1 MTDAL
6 VEVATARDRFEGD
19 LLVALL
25 ESEGIE
31 ALLFVDDAAQM
42 YGSLGQIEP
51 VTIRVRAEDAEAARQ
66 VLEQRDVTPPIDRKS
81 TRLNSS
87 HVKISYAVFC
97 LKKKIDI

>member
-1 MTDAL
+1 MMTDAL

-66 VLEQRDVTPPIDRKS
+66 ILEQRDVAPPM
-81 TRLNSS
+81 LE
-87 HVKISYAVFC
+87 
-97 LKKKIDI
+97 

>member
-1 MTDAL
+1 EAWGCDADRIVSDVSRARPAPSHPWPAHRRECDGSGYGRVMTVAL

-51 VTIRVRAEDAEAARQ
+51 VTIRVRAEDA
-66 VLEQRDVTPPIDRKS
+66 
-81 TRLNSS
+81 
-87 HVKISYAVFC
+87 
-97 LKKKIDI
+97 